1 MNICAQNFI
10 SLIESKNVKY
20 SKYEL
25 EDGIVFVD
33 FPYNGKTAHCIFSGD
48 NGTYLSLYLAYEDVP
63 DEKLADVIFLCNE
76 LNAKYKWA
84 TFFVNDKKEF
94 VLHDDAILA
103 PATAA
108 DETFELLLRIL
119 SIADD
124 VKAPLMKAIYA

>member
-1 MNICAQNFI
+1 M
-10 SLIESKNVKY
+10 
-20 SKYEL
+20 
-25 EDGIVFVD
+25 
-33 FPYNGKTAHCIFSGD
+33 H
-48 NGTYLSLYLAYEDVP
+48 
-63 DEKLADVIFLCNE
+63 E